1 MWNLL
6 KIVVKSSQFIH
17 LFDISDLIP
26 LDLLSFVLE
35 KDPSKLAPNVHV
47 KQARGV
53 SGVHFSGPHTSMTFP
68 SSSQLLVN
76 CELFP
81 QNISIVLTLKIDSGA
96 AKVSILEV
104 RLHVKFTVRS
114 ALNIDPGSI
123 LRLWG
128 GFRALTG
135 NKSVNQYGISTL
147 IFLDPQSVSNRN
159 NRPEITL
166 FDRSKVANLGV
177 ICVGHQLSNYEG
189 NCTNFLFV
197 VFPSKHINS
206 SRNCTLLTQSWLDL
220 ESVRWP

>member
-1 MWNLL
+1 MGKDRYKHSDRDKLQKKKCFRSFPKHMWSLL

-53 SGVHFSGPHTSMTFP
+53 RGVHFSGPHTSMTFP

-104 RLHVKFTVRS
+104 RLHVKFTVGS
-114 ALNIDPGSI
+114 ALNPDPGCS
-123 LRLWG
+123 LRLWV

-135 NKSVNQYGISTL
+135 NKSVNQYENKHVDIS
-147 IFLDPQSVSNRN
+147 
-159 NRPEITL
+159 
-166 FDRSKVANLGV
+166 
-177 ICVGHQLSNYEG
+177 
-189 NCTNFLFV
+189 
-197 VFPSKHINS
+197 
-206 SRNCTLLTQSWLDL
+206 
-220 ESVRWP
+220 WPPKCQ

>member
-1 MWNLL
+1 MHDKCWFTVDRVPKCLNICLYKKQSWAYMGKDRYKHSDRDKLQKKKCFRSFPKHMWNLL

-114 ALNIDPGSI
+114 PLNPDPGSS
-123 LRLWG
+123 LRLWV

-135 NKSVNQYGISTL
+135 NKSVNQYGIST
-147 IFLDPQSVSNRN
+147 
-159 NRPEITL
+159 
-166 FDRSKVANLGV
+166 
-177 ICVGHQLSNYEG
+177 
-189 NCTNFLFV
+189 
-197 VFPSKHINS
+197 
-206 SRNCTLLTQSWLDL
+206 
-220 ESVRWP
+220 